1 MKQDIKIAVI
11 GGTGKSGKYLV
22 RALINQ
28 GYTFKLLLRNPKNF
42 QSDYPNVE
50 VIIGDV
56 SDYNSIVHVIKGC
69 DAVISTLGLGIPPS
83 EPTLFSKATTN
94 ILEAM
99 QHFNM
104 QRYIVTTGLNV
115 NTPSDRKGQKA
126 TFATNWMYENFP
138 VSTTNKQLEYELL
151 AKSELNW
158 TLVRLPQIEL
168 VDEKTPVA
176 VNLEDCPGD
185 KISAAS
191 LADFLIGQLS
201 DKAFL
206 KKAPFIANLP

>member
-28 GYTFKLLLRNPKNF
+28 GFTFKLLVRNPKNF

-50 VIIGDV
+50 VIIGDA
-56 SDYNSIVHVIKGC
+56 SDYSSIAKLVKGC
-69 DAVISTLGLGIPPS
+69 HAVISTLGLGIPPS

-94 ILEAM
+94 ILQAM
-99 QHFNM
+99 QQWNV

-115 NTPSDRKGQKA
+115 NTPQDQKGPKVI
-126 TFATNWMYENFP
+126 FATNWMYENFP
-138 VSTTNKQLEYELL
+138 ISTANQQLEHDILTQST
-151 AKSELNW
+151 ADW
-158 TLVRLPQIEL
+158 TLVRLPLIEL
-168 VDEKTPVA
+168 VDEKCPIA
-176 VNLEDCPGD
+176 ISLEDCPGD
-185 KISAAS
+185 KINAAS
-191 LADFLIGQLS
+191 LACFLIEQLN
-201 DKAFL
+201 DQEFV